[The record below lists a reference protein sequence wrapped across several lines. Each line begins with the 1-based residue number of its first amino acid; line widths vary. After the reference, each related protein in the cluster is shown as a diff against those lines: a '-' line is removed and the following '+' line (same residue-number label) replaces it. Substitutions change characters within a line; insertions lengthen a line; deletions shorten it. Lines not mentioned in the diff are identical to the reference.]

1 MKKEMKTKTAFPILL
16 PLLFFFVSSG
26 IAIGRSM
33 MEPSDQSDVR
43 AAVQSI
49 FDQLKAGQYEAI
61 YVSLPSYSLSRV
73 ARRRFAPALQR
84 SRNLYQLDRY
94 QVCEPCVDGNL
105 AAVD

>member
-33 MEPSDQSDVR
+33 IEPSDQSDVR

-49 FDQLKAGQYEAI
+49 FDQLKAGQYAAL
-61 YVSLPSYSLSRV
+61 YDSLPSSSRSRV
-73 ARRRFAPALQR
+73 ARARSAASLAR
-84 SRNLYQLDRY
+84 SRTLSQPYPM
-94 QVCEPCVDGNL
+94 EIGPP
-105 AAVD
+105 